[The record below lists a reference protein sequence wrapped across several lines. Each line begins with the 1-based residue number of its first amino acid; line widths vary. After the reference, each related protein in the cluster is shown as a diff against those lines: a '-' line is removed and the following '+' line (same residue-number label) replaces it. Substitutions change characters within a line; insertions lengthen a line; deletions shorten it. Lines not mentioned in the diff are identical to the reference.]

1 MNAKIIDGLKEIRKG
16 IDTLLE
22 AIDNAEE
29 VKCTSSEVSESVSV
43 SSAEKSAE
51 VAKTQESEDMP
62 VTREDLEAMSYNSI
76 KKFASSAGLSAKGNR
91 EELIARILGEEKVE
105 EEPVEVPEEVEE
117 APVDPLYDKVVA
129 AVEDMENEDIADILA
144 EVGISA
150 KGKRETLIDKLV
162 KAVREGLVDFDEEDE
177 EVDDEEDGIEEA
189 PVSADSEDDEDDEED
204 NINDI
209 ENPEMTNE
217 RRKALLAEDTKI
229 RKKYSAGK
237 LSRKEMEKF
246 LYEFYEEESGLED
259 MSDSD
264 VLDTYIDAVCRLID
278 DEGDLTDSGAYML
291 NDTPAC
297 CGRFLKYSE
306 DTQMFICEH
315 CGTEYEADD
324 ED

>member
-1 MNAKIIDGLKEIRKG
+1 M
-16 IDTLLE
+16 
-22 AIDNAEE
+22 
-29 VKCTSSEVSESVSV
+29 
-43 SSAEKSAE
+43 
-51 VAKTQESEDMP
+51 
-62 VTREDLEAMSYNSI
+62 
-76 KKFASSAGLSAKGNR
+76 F
-91 EELIARILGEEKVE
+91 
-105 EEPVEVPEEVEE
+105 
-117 APVDPLYDKVVA
+117 
-129 AVEDMENEDIADILA
+129 
-144 EVGISA
+144 
-150 KGKRETLIDKLV
+150 
-162 KAVREGLVDFDEEDE
+162 EDE
-177 EVDDEEDGIEEA
+177 EVDDEEDDIEEA

-209 ENPEMTNE
+209 ENPEMTDE

-278 DEGDLTDSGAYML
+278 DDGDLTDSGAYML
-291 NDTPAC
+291 NNTPAC